1 MIKVGFLVS
10 YDFKYLYKSIPLV
23 YNGSDLIVL
32 AVDKDRLTWSGN
44 PLFIDPAFFEWVKK
58 FDTLNKII
66 IYEDSFYIPENSPAE
81 NDTRERNLLA
91 KAMGDGGWHIQIDS
105 DEYFNDFKNFTDF
118 LKERNRFLIN
128 PKTKPVEIHVQWIT
142 LFKKVEGGF
151 LYIKDSFD
159 AIEIATNYPKYKYMR
174 ATRHSKKIITKF
186 ILLHQSWA
194 RDEDEIYTKI
204 TNWSHRDDSDNV
216 AFYEFWKNINLN
228 NYTEFTN
235 FHENDPTK
243 WKSLGFIS
251 ENEIDSL
258 KIDISSFQLFKLRSK
273 KYLVQFI
280 REKLPV
286 TLQDKIKFAFKK
298 LTKW

>member
-23 YNGSDLIVL
+23 YDASDLIVL

-44 PLFIDPAFFEWVKK
+44 PLFIDPLFFEWIKE
-58 FDTLNKII
+58 FDALNKIT
-66 IYEDSFYIPENSPAE
+66 IYEDTFYIAENSPAE

-105 DEYFNDFKNFTDF
+105 DEYFNDFKNFTSF
-118 LKERNRFLIN
+118 LKEKNHFLIN

-142 LFKKVEGGF
+142 LFKKVQGGF

-159 AIEIATNYPKYKYMR
+159 AIEVATNYPKYKYMR

-186 ILLHQSWA
+186 VLLHQSWA

-204 TNWSHRDDSDNV
+204 TNWSHRDDSDNI
-216 AFYEFWKNINLN
+216 AFYQFWKNINLN
-228 NYTEFTN
+228 NYTEFKN

-258 KIDISSFQLFKLRSK
+258 KIDISNFQLFKLKSK
-273 KYLVQFI
+273 KKIIQFI
-280 REKLPV
+280 REKLPAS
-286 TLQDKIKFAFKK
+286 LQDKIKFAFKK
-298 LTKW
+298 LTK

>member
-23 YNGSDLIVL
+23 YDASDLIVL

-44 PLFIDPAFFEWVKK
+44 PLYIDPLFFEWVKE
-58 FDTLNKII
+58 FDTLNKIV
-66 IYEDSFYIPENSPAE
+66 IYEDTFYIPQNSPAE

-91 KAMGDGGWHIQIDS
+91 KAMGEGGWHIQIDS
-105 DEYFNDFKNFTDF
+105 DEYFNDFKGFVSFLNEKKQF
-118 LKERNRFLIN
+118 LKN
-128 PKTKPVEIHVQWIT
+128 PEKHPIEIHVQWIT

-151 LYIKDSFD
+151 LYIKDSLD
-159 AIEIATNYPKYKYMR
+159 AVEVATNYPKYKYMR

-194 RDEDEIYTKI
+194 RDDDEIYTKI

-216 AFYEFWKNINLN
+216 AFFEFWKNINLS
-228 NYTEFTN
+228 NYKEITN

-243 WKSLGFIS
+243 WKALEFIS
-251 ENEIDSL
+251 EEELDSL
-258 KIDISSFQLFKLRSK
+258 KIKISDFQLFKLKTK

-280 REKLPV
+280 RENLSPS
-286 TLQDKIKFAFKK
+286 TQEKIKTAFKK
-298 LTKW
+298 LVK

>member
-23 YNGSDLIVL
+23 YDSSDLIVL
-32 AVDKDRLTWSGN
+32 AIDKNRQTWSGN
-44 PLFIDPAFFEWVKK
+44 SLFIDPAFFEWIKE
-58 FDTLNKII
+58 FDISNKIV
-66 IYEDSFYIPENSPAE
+66 IYEDTFYIPENTPAE

-105 DEYFNDFKNFTDF
+105 DEYFNHFHKFVSF
-118 LKERNRFLIN
+118 LKENKQFLKN
-128 PKTKPVEIHVQWIT
+128 PKSNPVEIHVQWIT

-151 LYIKDSFD
+151 LYVKGSLD

-204 TNWSHRDDSDNV
+204 TNWSHRDDSDNI
-216 AFYEFWKNINLN
+216 AFFELWKSINLN
-228 NYTEFTN
+228 NYTEFVN
-235 FHENDPTK
+235 LHENDPGK

-251 ENEIDSL
+251 ENEMDNL
-258 KIDISSFQLFKLRSK
+258 ELEISNFQLLKLRYK
-273 KYLVQFI
+273 KYLIHFM
-280 REKLPV
+280 REKLPSSI
-286 TLQDKIKFAFKK
+286 QEKIKILYKK
-298 LTKW
+298 VIL

>member
-23 YNGSDLIVL
+23 YNDADLIVL

-44 PLFIDPAFFEWVKK
+44 PLYIDPLFFEWVAK
-58 FDTLNKII
+58 FDTLKKIV
-66 IYEDSFYIPENSPAE
+66 IYEDSFFVPENTPSE

-91 KAMGDGGWHIQIDS
+91 KAMGEGGWHIQIDS
-105 DEYFNDFKNFTDF
+105 DEYFNDFKSFTVF
-118 LKERNRFLIN
+118 LKEKSHFLKN
-128 PKTKPVEIHVQWIT
+128 PEKHPVEIHVQWIT
-142 LFKKVEGGF
+142 LFKKVDDGF
-151 LYIKDSFD
+151 LYIKDSLD
-159 AIEIATNYPKYKYMR
+159 AVEVATNYPKYKYMR

-194 RDEDEIYTKI
+194 RDDDEIYTKI
-204 TNWSHRDDSDNV
+204 TNWSHRDDSDNI
-216 AFYEFWKNINLN
+216 AFFEFWKNINLN
-228 NYTEFTN
+228 NYKEFAN

-243 WKSLGFIS
+243 WKSLEFVS

-258 KIDISSFQLFKLRSK
+258 KIKITDFQLFKLKIK

-280 REKLPV
+280 RENMPASV
-286 TLQDKIKFAFKK
+286 QEKIKTIFKRLVK
-298 LTKW
+298 

>member
-23 YNGSDLIVL
+23 YDASDLIVL
-32 AVDKDRLTWSGN
+32 AVDKDNLTWSGN
-44 PLFIDPAFFEWVKK
+44 PLFIDPAFFDWVKE
-58 FDTLNKII
+58 FDISNKIT
-66 IYEDSFYIPENSPAE
+66 IYKDNFYIPENSPAE

-91 KAMGDGGWHIQIDS
+91 KKMGDGGWHVQIDS
-105 DEYFNDFKNFTDF
+105 DEYFNDFKNFAAF
-118 LKERNRFLIN
+118 LKEKKHFLVN
-128 PKTKPVEIHVQWIT
+128 PKSKPVEIHVQWIT

-216 AFYEFWKNINLN
+216 AFYEFWRNINLN

-235 FHENDPTK
+235 FHENDPGK

-251 ENEIDSL
+251 ENEIDYL
-258 KIDISSFQLFKLRSK
+258 QINITDFQLFKLRTK
-273 KYLVQFI
+273 KYLIQFI
-280 REKLPV
+280 REKLSESF
-286 TLQDKIKFAFKK
+286 QNKIKFAYKK
-298 LTKW
+298 LTK

>member
-23 YNGSDLIVL
+23 YDASDLIVL

-44 PLFIDPAFFEWVKK
+44 PLIIDPAFFDWIKE
-58 FDTLNKII
+58 FDVLNKIT
-66 IYEDSFYIPENSPAE
+66 IYEDTFYIAENSPAE

-105 DEYFNDFKNFTDF
+105 DEYFNDFKNFIAF
-118 LKERNRFLIN
+118 LKENNHFLIN
-128 PKTKPVEIHVQWIT
+128 PKLKPVEIHVQWIT

-174 ATRHSKKIITKF
+174 ATRHSKKIITTF
-186 ILLHQSWA
+186 VLLHQSWA
-194 RDEDEIYTKI
+194 RDEEEIYTKI

-216 AFYEFWKNINLN
+216 AFFKFWKNIDLN

-251 ENEIDSL
+251 EDEINSL
-258 KIDISSFQLFKLRSK
+258 KLEISAFQLFKLRSK
-273 KYLVQFI
+273 KYLIQFI
-280 REKLPV
+280 REKLSV
-286 TLQDKIKFAFKK
+286 SLQNKIKFAFKK
-298 LTKW
+298 ITK

>member
-23 YNGSDLIVL
+23 YEASDLIVL

-44 PLFIDPAFFEWVKK
+44 PLYIDPLFFDWVKE
-58 FDTLNKII
+58 FDTLKKIV
-66 IYEDSFYIPENSPAE
+66 IYEDAFYIAKNTPAE

-91 KAMGDGGWHIQIDS
+91 KAMGEGGWHIQIDS
-105 DEYFNDFKNFTDF
+105 DEYFNDFKGFVSF
-118 LKERNRFLIN
+118 LNEKKQYLKN
-128 PKTKPVEIHVQWIT
+128 PKKQPIEIHVQWIT

-151 LYIKDSFD
+151 LYIKDSLD
-159 AIEIATNYPKYKYMR
+159 AVEVATNYPKYKYMR

-194 RDEDEIYTKI
+194 RDDDEIYTKI

-216 AFYEFWKNINLN
+216 AFFEFWKNISLE
-228 NYTEFTN
+228 NYKEVTN

-243 WKSLGFIS
+243 WKALEFVS
-251 ENEIDSL
+251 EAELDSL
-258 KIDISSFQLFKLRSK
+258 KINISDFQLFKLKTK

-280 REKLPV
+280 RENLSAS
-286 TLQDKIKFAFKK
+286 TQEKIKTIFKK
-298 LTKW
+298 LVK

>member
-23 YNGSDLIVL
+23 YDASDLIVL

-44 PLFIDPAFFEWVKK
+44 PLYIDPLFFEWVKE
-58 FDTLNKII
+58 FDTLNKIV
-66 IYEDSFYIPENSPAE
+66 IYEDAFYIPQNSPAE

-91 KAMGDGGWHIQIDS
+91 KAMGEGGWHIQIDS
-105 DEYFNDFKNFTDF
+105 DEYFNDFKGFVSFLNEKKQF
-118 LKERNRFLIN
+118 LKN
-128 PKTKPVEIHVQWIT
+128 PEKHPIEIHVQWIT

-151 LYIKDSFD
+151 LYIKDSLD
-159 AIEIATNYPKYKYMR
+159 AVEVATNYPKYKYMR

-194 RDEDEIYTKI
+194 RDDDEIYTKI

-216 AFYEFWKNINLN
+216 AFFEFWKNINLS
-228 NYTEFTN
+228 NYKEITN

-243 WKSLGFIS
+243 WKALEFIS
-251 ENEIDSL
+251 EEELDSL
-258 KIDISSFQLFKLRSK
+258 KIKIIDFQLFKLKTK

-280 REKLPV
+280 RENLSPS
-286 TLQDKIKFAFKK
+286 TQEKIKTAFKK
-298 LTKW
+298 LVK

>member
-23 YNGSDLIVL
+23 YDASDLILL

-44 PLFIDPAFFEWVKK
+44 PLFIDPSFFEWVKK
-58 FDTLNKII
+58 FDTLNKIV
-66 IYEDSFYIPENSPAE
+66 IYEDTFYIPENSPSE

-105 DEYFNDFKNFTDF
+105 DEYFNDFKNFVSF
-118 LKERNRFLIN
+118 LKEKKDYLKN
-128 PKTKPVEIHVQWIT
+128 PEKHPVEIHVQWIT

-151 LYIKDSFD
+151 LYIKDSLD
-159 AIEIATNYPKYKYMR
+159 AIEVATNYPKYKYMR

-194 RDEDEIYTKI
+194 RDDEEIYTKI
-204 TNWSHRDDSDNV
+204 TNWSHRDDSDNA
-216 AFYEFWKNINLN
+216 AFYKFWKNINID
-228 NYTEFTN
+228 NYKEFTN

-243 WKSLGFIS
+243 WKSLEFIA

-258 KIDISSFQLFKLRSK
+258 KIEISSFQLFKLKTK
-273 KYLVQFI
+273 KYLVQFM
-280 REKLPV
+280 REKLPKSI
-286 TLQDKIKFAFKK
+286 QKKIETTFKRLVK
-298 LTKW
+298 

>member
-23 YNGSDLIVL
+23 YDASDLIVL

-44 PLFIDPAFFEWVKK
+44 PLFIDPLFFEWIKE
-58 FDTLNKII
+58 FDTLNKIT
-66 IYEDSFYIPENSPAE
+66 IYEDTFYIAENSPAE

-105 DEYFNDFKNFTDF
+105 DEYFNDFKNFTSF
-118 LKERNRFLIN
+118 LKEKNHFLIN

-142 LFKKVEGGF
+142 LFKKVQGGF

-159 AIEIATNYPKYKYMR
+159 AIEVATNYPKYKYMR

-186 ILLHQSWA
+186 VLLHQSWA

-204 TNWSHRDDSDNV
+204 TNWSHRDDSDNI
-216 AFYEFWKNINLN
+216 AFYQFWKNINLN
-228 NYTEFTN
+228 NYTEFKN

-258 KIDISSFQLFKLRSK
+258 KIDISNFQLFKLKSK
-273 KYLVQFI
+273 KKIIQFI
-280 REKLPV
+280 REKLPAS
-286 TLQDKIKFAFKK
+286 LQDKIKFAFKK
-298 LTKW
+298 LTK

>member
-23 YNGSDLIVL
+23 YDASDLIVL

-44 PLFIDPAFFEWVKK
+44 SLFIDPAFFDWVRE
-58 FDTLNKII
+58 FDVLNKII
-66 IYEDSFYIPENSPAE
+66 IYEDSFYIAENTPSE

-91 KAMGDGGWHIQIDS
+91 RAMGAGGWHIQIDS
-105 DEYFNDFKNFTDF
+105 DEYFNDFCGFISF
-118 LKERNRFLIN
+118 LKDNKHYLNN
-128 PKTKPVEIHVQWIT
+128 PEKNPVEIHVQWIT

-151 LYIKDSFD
+151 LYIKDSLD
-159 AIEIATNYPKYKYMR
+159 AIEVATNYPKYKYMR

-194 RDEDEIYTKI
+194 RDDEEIYTKI
-204 TNWSHRDDSDNV
+204 TNWSHRDDSDNE
-216 AFYEFWKNINLN
+216 AFYEFWKSISLD
-228 NYTEFTN
+228 NYKQFTN

-243 WKSLGFIS
+243 WKSLDFIP

-258 KIDISSFQLFKLRSK
+258 KINISNYQLFKLKIK
-273 KYLVQFI
+273 KYLVQFM

-286 TLQDKIKFAFKK
+286 SIQEKIKNLFKK
-298 LTKW
+298 LSR